1 MKQQSPNAQVPDG
14 GAEDPQRGLS
24 MTSFIRRIFRRYPW
38 LLVGTILVTVA
49 SGFLDAMGLALI
61 IPMAEFLAG
70 TDPSP
75 TNPVLKQIKSTF
87 EFVGI
92 DYTLRWTVLVIIGVM
107 SLRGCGLFARHWLTA
122 KTAARYEYDEKMQAY
137 TSVLNADWLF
147 IASQRGS
154 DVIAAIVT
162 EGQRAGRL
170 LASTAGFL
178 ASAFLVVFYIV
189 LTLIVSWET
198 TLVASI
204 GLIAIVAIYRKLVI
218 MARSLGTQRTLVN
231 SELLQELSEGVAS
244 AKAIKSSG
252 IEDRAVKRI
261 EPIATR
267 LARID
272 IRLGVNEGVL
282 ASTYDLAFIGF
293 MAGGLLV
300 SIRYLDILASSALLF
315 ALLSWRIFQQA
326 RMAQSSLQGASKNL
340 SAAERL
346 HELAV
351 QASQHLESSGEKHFK
366 HLERSID
373 FRDVSF
379 GYKPGATIIHDISLL
394 IPARSTVAL
403 VGASGTGKT
412 TLIDM
417 LVGLLPPRKG
427 SILLDAVPIG
437 NYDIR
442 SWRANL
448 GYVAQGGVLFHD
460 TIRNNIAWGKP
471 GATDSEIQGAAK
483 KAHAHEFIDA
493 LRDGYSTVIG
503 DRGSQLSGGQRQ
515 RVALARALIG
525 NPTLLIMDEATSEL
539 DIDSERHIQKTLDSL
554 HGTMTIV
561 LVAHRLSTVM
571 SSDLIYFLTDGT
583 ISEQGSPS
591 ELIAKKGDFYR
602 LHQATF
608 EQPNPGSA
616 NAND

>member
-1 MKQQSPNAQVPDG
+1 M
-14 GAEDPQRGLS
+14 
-24 MTSFIRRIFRRYPW
+24 
-38 LLVGTILVTVA
+38 
-49 SGFLDAMGLALI
+49 
-61 IPMAEFLAG
+61 
-70 TDPSP
+70 
-75 TNPVLKQIKSTF
+75 
-87 EFVGI
+87 
-92 DYTLRWTVLVIIGVM
+92 
-107 SLRGCGLFARHWLTA
+107 
-122 KTAARYEYDEKMQAY
+122 
-137 TSVLNADWLF
+137 
-147 IASQRGS
+147 
-154 DVIAAIVT
+154 
-162 EGQRAGRL
+162 
-170 LASTAGFL
+170 
-178 ASAFLVVFYIV
+178 
-189 LTLIVSWET
+189 
-198 TLVASI
+198 
-204 GLIAIVAIYRKLVI
+204 
-218 MARSLGTQRTLVN
+218 
-231 SELLQELSEGVAS
+231 
-244 AKAIKSSG
+244 
-252 IEDRAVKRI
+252 
-261 EPIATR
+261 
-267 LARID
+267 
-272 IRLGVNEGVL
+272 
-282 ASTYDLAFIGF
+282 
-293 MAGGLLV
+293 
-300 SIRYLDILASSALLF
+300 
-315 ALLSWRIFQQA
+315 
-326 RMAQSSLQGASKNL
+326 
-340 SAAERL
+340 
-346 HELAV
+346 
-351 QASQHLESSGEKHFK
+351 
-366 HLERSID
+366 
-373 FRDVSF
+373 SF

-471 GATDSEIQGAAK
+471 GSTDSEIQGAAK